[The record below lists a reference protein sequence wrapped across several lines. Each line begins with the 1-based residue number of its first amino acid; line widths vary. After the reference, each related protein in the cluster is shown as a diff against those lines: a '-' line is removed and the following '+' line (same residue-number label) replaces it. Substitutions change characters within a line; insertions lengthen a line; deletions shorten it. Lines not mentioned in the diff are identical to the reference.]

1 MSDVESENNKENN
14 YNSHTSMYKLDIS
27 VIDENIEKCNK
38 IFYDALMRKKR
49 NISRDWMQMNVLVNQ
64 HLLET
69 LSFRTMIQNP
79 RVDDGASDKQDSY
92 QCQDIELKQVLT
104 QNSEID

>member
-38 IFYDALMRKKR
+38 IFYDALMRKK
-49 NISRDWMQMNVLVNQ
+49 
-64 HLLET
+64 
-69 LSFRTMIQNP
+69 
-79 RVDDGASDKQDSY
+79 
-92 QCQDIELKQVLT
+92 
-104 QNSEID
+104 